1 LDGTVVAGADDLV
14 RLLTTDK
21 IGREVLVETLRK
33 GERRTVALTAQERP
47 RGGRD

>member
-1 LDGTVVAGADDLV
+1 MEAIVTGADDLV
-14 RLLTTDK
+14 RTLTADK

-33 GERRTVALTAQERP
+33 GERRTVTLTAQERP